1 MNQSNLNPKEAI
13 TTCINATH
21 IAPIITVGFVLT
33 LLISCIYTPKFAMSF
48 LDPVLK
54 WSIGNVPETWL
65 LYVLALGIILL
76 TGFMPWLFTTFC
88 TIFVFGGAFGICIGS
103 YNSSS
108 IWQTWFVI
116 FLILLAAIL
125 AGHESKIITPYFK
138 EFSLVA
144 DDPCDE
150 DCRKFLSGIKQ
161 VSFALLN
168 CFLFIFAPLSL
179 IAAILS
185 I

>member
-1 MNQSNLNPKEAI
+1 MNRSNLNPKKAI

-21 IAPIITVGFVLT
+21 ITPIITVSFVLT
-33 LLISCIYTPKFAMSF
+33 LLISCIYPPRFAISF

-54 WSIGNVPETWL
+54 WSLGNVPATWI

-76 TGFMPWLFTTFC
+76 TGFMPWLVTTFC
-88 TIFVFGGAFGICIGS
+88 TIFVFGGILGICIGS
-103 YNSSS
+103 CNNSS
-108 IWQTWFVI
+108 IWQSYYVI

-125 AGHESKIITPYFK
+125 AGYESKIITPYFK

-144 DDPCDE
+144 DDPRDE
-150 DCRKFLSGIKQ
+150 DCRKFLSGIKH
-161 VSFALLN
+161 VSSDLLN
-168 CFLFIFAPLSL
+168 CFIFVFAPLSL

-185 I
+185 V